1 MLLYKIGV
9 MVPIKDGTTVD
20 LLQKTFFSGT
30 SGLVL
35 PVPNKQAYPP
45 EFQDQPR
52 LTYYA
57 SLFNSI
63 EVNSSFYKVPMG
75 ATVNKWAGI
84 TPNNFKFTYKLW
96 RNITHNKELV
106 FNPADVFHF
115 MDVINQAGSKK
126 GSLLVQFPAS
136 IKADKA
142 PQLENLFNYI
152 RQSDPDMQW
161 QTAVEFRHSS
171 WYQDKTYYLLDK
183 YGMGMVLH
191 DMPASA
197 APLMETEADFIYL
210 RFHGPNGGYRGSYTD
225 DFLQEY
231 ASYIHDWVADGKTV
245 YAYFNNTM
253 GSAIDNLISLNRF
266 VTGEY
271 F

>member
-1 MLLYKIGV
+1 MAATPNLL
-9 MVPIKDGTTVD
+9 TTD
-20 LLQKTFFSGT
+20 LLKERFFSGT

-35 PVPNKQAYPP
+35 PVPNKQACPP
-45 EFQDQPR
+45 EFQDRPR
-52 LTYYA
+52 LAFYA

-75 ATVNKWAGI
+75 ATVSKWAGI
-84 TPNNFKFTYKLW
+84 VPGGFKFTYKLW
-96 RNITHNKELV
+96 RNITHNKELA
-106 FNPADVFHF
+106 FDPANVFHF
-115 MDVINQAGSKK
+115 MNVINQAGSKK

-136 IKADKA
+136 IKADKM
-142 PQLENLFNYI
+142 PQLENLLNYI
-152 RQSDPDMQW
+152 RQADTEQEW
-161 QTAVEFRHSS
+161 QVAVEFRHIS

-231 ASYIHDWVADGKTV
+231 ASYIQDWITDGKTV

-253 GSAIDNLISLNRF
+253 GSAIDNLTSLNKF
-266 VTGEY
+266 VSGN
-271 F
+271 FF